1 MRFKEENPQ
10 AMPLTR
16 HRPYLRTLLMR
27 RSEWMEARVLEAA
40 ARNGYGAIT
49 PAMNRLF
56 GHMRTRPI
64 GLSTLARQLG
74 ISRQAVHMV
83 AREAEALG
91 LVEFIASDEDARVK
105 LLRFT
110 KAGWAMSDCA
120 AREHE
125 KLERELAAEIG
136 ERDLETLRRILCRA
150 WAPEEL
156 NEPAPE
162 EKAR

>member
-10 AMPLTR
+10 VALPAK
-16 HRPYLRTLLMR
+16 HPPYLRTLLMR

-56 GHMRTRPI
+56 GHMRKRPT

-74 ISRQAVHMV
+74 ISRQAVHV
-83 AREAEALG
+83 LAREAEALG
-91 LVEFIASDEDARVK
+91 LVEFIASEEDARVK

-110 KAGWAMSDCA
+110 KAGWAMSNCA
-120 AREHE
+120 AREHDA
-125 KLERELAAEIG
+125 LERELAAQIG
-136 ERDLETLRRILCRA
+136 ERDLETLRRILGRPWSA
-150 WAPEEL
+150 
-156 NEPAPE
+156 E
-162 EKAR
+162 EKT